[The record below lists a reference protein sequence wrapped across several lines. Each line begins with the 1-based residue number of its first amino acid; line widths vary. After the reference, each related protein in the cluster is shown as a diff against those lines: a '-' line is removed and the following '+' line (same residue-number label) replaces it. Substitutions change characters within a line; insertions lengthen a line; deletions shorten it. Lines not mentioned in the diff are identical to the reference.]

1 MKEAASVAY
10 HLAIGGRANKAL
22 MMQLEMHFIKHRKA
36 ISLDKKIKRLVEGA
50 FSIVGGSQTLFAAL
64 EDPNIE
70 VAAVDAKIPK
80 MDRVVGGDPKRAR
93 ISHEAHESHENK
105 QLSHE

>member
-1 MKEAASVAY
+1 MAY
-10 HLAIGGRANKAL
+10 YLAISGRANKPL
-22 MMQLEMHFIKHRKA
+22 MLQLEMHFIKHRKA
-36 ISLDKKIKRLVEGA
+36 ISLDSKIKRLVEGA
-50 FSIVGGSQTLFAAL
+50 FNIVGGSQTLYAAL

-70 VAAVDAKIPK
+70 VPAVDAKIPT

-93 ISHEAHESHENK
+93 ISHETNEKK